1 MAALKPITIVGGGL
15 AGLTLGISL
24 RRYGIP
30 VTVLEMGHYPRHRIC
45 GEFISGRGL
54 QVLGRLDL
62 PGRLVEAGAISA
74 STVAFCYGRTS
85 SPRRALKTRALCL
98 SRFDLD
104 ACLAN
109 RFRELGGELREGQR
123 FNQDAPR
130 EGFVHASG
138 RRARPIENG
147 WRWFGFKA
155 HAQNVSLAAD
165 LEMHVLEN
173 GYVGLCRLKGD
184 LVNVCGLFR
193 RPAGAGQPV
202 PPWQKLLSGPAGTGL
217 HQRMAGAVF
226 DEDSFCS
233 VAGLALRPRLA
244 SESTQC
250 CIGDALTMTPPVTGN
265 GMSMAFESAEIASE
279 PLAAYSRDELG
290 WDSAQQ
296 VVARACDERF
306 GRRLA
311 WAKWLQWIM
320 FAPAFRGRLGS
331 LALKSDLL
339 WRLMLARTR

>member
-1 MAALKPITIVGGGL
+1 MI
-15 AGLTLGISL
+15 LGPGSVRQSSL
-24 RRYGIP
+24 HNGCK
-30 VTVLEMGHYPRHRIC
+30 TGD
-45 GEFISGRGL
+45 S
-54 QVLGRLDL
+54 
-62 PGRLVEAGAISA
+62 
-74 STVAFCYGRTS
+74 STV
-85 SPRRALKTRALCL
+85 
-98 SRFDLD
+98 
-104 ACLAN
+104 
-109 RFRELGGELREGQR
+109 
-123 FNQDAPR
+123 
-130 EGFVHASG
+130 
-138 RRARPIENG
+138 
-147 WRWFGFKA
+147 
-155 HAQNVSLAAD
+155 AAD
-165 LEMHVLEN
+165 LEMHVLED

-244 SESTQC
+244 SESARC

-279 PLAAYSRDELG
+279 PLAAFSRDELG